1 MQGNRV
7 VVQILNELLQLELT
21 AVHQYLLH
29 AEAMGNWGYERLHH
43 KIADE
48 VNDEL
53 GHARRLTARILFL
66 EGAPNV
72 QNIGT
77 VHPGASVEE
86 MFSLDLDVERT
97 ANDALNRAIESCRT
111 AGDNGTVEILEDMLE
126 ATEEHRHW
134 LESQLALI
142 GQIGLQNYLAEQ
154 MKKPS

>member
-1 MQGNRV
+1 MQGNPGV
-7 VVQILNELLQLELT
+7 VKLLNDLLQLELT

-29 AEAMGNWGYERLHH
+29 SESMGNWGYERLHH

-66 EGAPNV
+66 EGTPNV

-77 VHPGASVEE
+77 VHPGGSVEE
-86 MFSLDLDVERT
+86 MFRLDLDVERT
-97 ANDALNRAIESCRT
+97 ANEALNRAITQCRS

-126 ATEEHRHW
+126 DTEEHRHW

-142 GQIGLQNYLAEQ
+142 GQIGVQNYLAEQ
-154 MKKPS
+154 IKKTS